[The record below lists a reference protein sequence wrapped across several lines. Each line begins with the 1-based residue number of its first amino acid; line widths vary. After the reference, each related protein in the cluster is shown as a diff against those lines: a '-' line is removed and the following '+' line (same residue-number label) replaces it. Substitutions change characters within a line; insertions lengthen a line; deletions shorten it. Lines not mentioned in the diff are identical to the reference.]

1 MTEVF
6 PSGFSSWTVLH
17 WPQYPPPVPLGEQL
31 ACTSVHL
38 CARGPVHSKKQQK
51 VVGHHNIWLEKHRA
65 VLPADNLGQLVVI
78 FRSKRVVKVISIGI
92 TTFVT
97 SNTVRTDATVK
108 NFSHQAK

>member
-51 VVGHHNIWLEKHRA
+51 VVKYLSENTRA
-65 VLPADNLGQLVVI
+65 VFSFNILGQLVVLH
-78 FRSKRVVKVISIGI
+78 RSYRWEGHFDWDHHIRHVQHS
-92 TTFVT
+92 
-97 SNTVRTDATVK
+97 SD
-108 NFSHQAK
+108 